1 MGIIVCCTFCII
13 YYNYKHSYLLSSS
26 CTRYFWLL
34 LLLWLLYVLTQEA
47 MMSPLKKTTLRI
59 TPGFMELNIL
69 CVPTG
74 RKHMETQ
81 TLPVITS
88 KMCLPTGVLRE
99 TGRSYLLA
107 ARF

>member
-1 MGIIVCCTFCII
+1 MGIIVCCTFSI

-26 CTRYFWLL
+26 CKRYFWLL

-47 MMSPLKKTTLRI
+47 MMSPLKKTTLRL
-59 TPGFMELNIL
+59 TPDFMEPNIL

-74 RKHMETQ
+74 KKHMEIQ
-81 TLPVITS
+81 TLPVITN
-88 KMCLPTGVLRE
+88 KMCLVTGVLRE